1 MIKLK
6 FYPVIKLLF
15 KNKKIKVLFR
25 IIRGVMFI
33 SPSFTRM
40 VQAD

>member
-1 MIKLK
+1 MIKVK
-6 FYPVIKLLF
+6 FYSVIKLL
-15 KNKKIKVLFR
+15 LR

-40 VQAD
+40 VQAG

>member
-1 MIKLK
+1 MIELK
-6 FYPVIKLLF
+6 FYPVIKLR
-15 KNKKIKVLFR
+15 VLFR

-40 VQAD
+40 VQAG